1 MMEKNLK
8 TIASRIKHCQI
19 CPLHGLLRGIENAF
33 LAAVRKNA
41 GVFKY
46 RTSLTEEEKFLIE
59 FWEALI
65 EDDLAKNG
73 FPFNKYR
80 KDSGGSYNDG
90 ECTYSCEVA
99 IQSNLN
105 FAENFPHS

>member
-90 ECTYSCEVA
+90 ECTHPCDKLFKITSG
-99 IQSNLN
+99 
-105 FAENFPHS
+105 F